1 MRNHPHKRRK
11 PCVLHQKKKVSSP
24 RFGWISSNWS
34 GYARKGTVHQYRR
47 ISAEWTVPYLLPS
60 SRNAYSSAWIG
71 IDGFENSSLIQTGTG
86 HDWIQGKPSYY
97 AWWEILPAAETII
110 PHPVSPGH
118 RIRAVIT
125 RLTRKTWCI
134 TLSNLTLGWTFRTIQ
149 CYSGPQSSAEWI
161 VEAPTVG
168 SSIASMARLTPVT
181 FSMCRLNGCAPTFR
195 TSQKGIMIQ
204 GRSIVSIPGN
214 PNRCKDGFTVRRYKV
229 RRNT

>member
-1 MRNHPHKRRK
+1 MTDRPHKRRK
-11 PCVLHQKKKVSSP
+11 PCALHQKKKDSSP

-34 GYARKGTVHQYRR
+34 GYARTGTQNQYRR
-47 ISAEWTVPYLLPS
+47 ISAEWTVPYVLPGT
-60 SRNAYSSAWIG
+60 RNSYSSAWIG

-97 AWWEILPAAETII
+97 AWWEILPDAETII

-118 RIRAVIT
+118 RIRAVISK
-125 RLTRKTWCI
+125 LTRKTWCI

-149 CYSGPQSSAEWI
+149 YYSGPLSSAEWI

-181 FSMCRLNGCAPTFR
+181 FNMCRLNGQSPAFR

-204 GRSIVSIPGN
+204 GRGIVSIPGT
-214 PNRCKDGFTVRRYKV
+214 PNRCKDGFTVRR
-229 RRNT
+229 NT